1 MVMRQPCH
9 ANASALPLPM
19 PGLSG
24 GQQIKQSRS
33 GTTFGVRVKTIRTY
47 AGAKCFF
54 EFLL

>member
-1 MVMRQPCH
+1 MRQPCH

-24 GQQIKQSRS
+24 GQQIKQSLS